1 MKRLLSI
8 ILLVILNSFINSAKN
23 CEDISSGYGGEKC
36 FLSSEDKS
44 SYDYCCYYGS
54 PDYKCK
60 PLTQEQYNQE
70 KIKTPSIACHGKDEE
85 PGCEDI
91 DPAKASDCVKSSKD
105 KGKYCCYEYLEI
117 SKSASCNLYD
127 DDTEIEVAKALWDE
141 FICPGYDDSKL
152 MNIPKI
158 LLLGL
163 MLILNLS
170 ILEY

>member
-23 CEDISSGYGGEKC
+23 CADISGYDSEKC

-44 SYDYCCYYGS
+44 SYDYCCYYGY
-54 PDYKCK
+54 PDNKCK

-70 KIKTPSIACHGKDEE
+70 KAKTPSIACHGKNEE
-85 PGCEDI
+85 PGCKYI

-105 KGKYCCYEYLEI
+105 EGKYCCYEYLELSLAGTS

-141 FICPGYDDSKL
+141 FICPGYDDSKF

-163 MLILNLS
+163 MLILNL
-170 ILEY
+170 

>member
-23 CEDISSGYGGEKC
+23 CEDISSEYGGEKC

-44 SYDYCCYYGS
+44 SYDYCCYYGYT
-54 PDYKCK
+54 DNKCK

-70 KIKTPSIACHGKDEE
+70 KIKTPSIACHGKNEE

-105 KGKYCCYEYLEI
+105 EGKYCCYGYLEFI
-117 SKSASCNLYD
+117 KSASCNLYD
-127 DDTEIEVAKALWDE
+127 DETELEVAKALFDE
-141 FICPGYDDSKL
+141 FICPGYDDSKF

-163 MLILNLS
+163 MLILNL
-170 ILEY
+170 

>member
-23 CEDISSGYGGEKC
+23 CTDISGYEREKC

-44 SYDYCCYYGS
+44 LYDYCCYYEY

-70 KIKTPSIACHGKDEE
+70 KIKTPSIVCHGKNEE
-85 PGCEDI
+85 PDCENI

-105 KGKYCCYEYLEI
+105 EGKYCCYGYLELGTS

-163 MLILNLS
+163 MLILNL
-170 ILEY
+170 